1 MFASRT
7 LKNIVAYIELRLIAV
22 LVLALTAIGPICD
35 FNPVQALAQ
44 ESSETNSTDTSSST
58 SQIGESNDQAKSETE
73 TAVEQEEDKPEEI
86 FIGISIDTVPISS
99 DFSGRSIAVFGT
111 VDNADPFARL
121 LNAYAIVVVVRG
133 PDQEVVVRRK
143 ERMLGIWVN
152 RKARSYGDVPSF
164 YALASNQP
172 LDVIA
177 SENVLREAGLG
188 VNNIALSNYAGGGSP
203 FVIPEP
209 EFAESLLRIRQQDG
223 LYSENPEGVDFLGSN
238 LFRATL
244 ELPSSVPIGKHTVTA
259 YLFRDG
265 ELLSSRSDSFE
276 VRKVGFEDALYNLAH
291 QHGFWY
297 GVIAVII
304 ALITGWLA
312 SVVFGRR

>member
-1 MFASRT
+1 MTPA
-7 LKNIVAYIELRLIAV
+7 AV
-22 LVLALTAIGPICD
+22 
-35 FNPVQALAQ
+35 AQ
-44 ESSETNSTDTSSST
+44 ESSDATAPVEAQPLNKVPSSEQQTTSE
-58 SQIGESNDQAKSETE
+58 IEDVAEP
-73 TAVEQEEDKPEEI
+73 EEVKPEEI

-121 LNAYAIVVVVRG
+121 LDAYAIAVVVRG

-143 ERMLGIWVN
+143 EKIFGIWVN
-152 RKARSYGDVPSF
+152 RKARTYGDVPSF
-164 YALASNQP
+164 YAMASNRD
-172 LDVIA
+172 LADIA
-177 SENVLREAGLG
+177 SKTVLREVQLG
-188 VNNIALSNYAGGGSP
+188 IDNLALSNYAGGGSP

-209 EFAESLLRIRQQDG
+209 EFAESLKRIRLHDG

-259 YLFRDG
+259 YLFRNG
-265 ELLSSRSDSFE
+265 ELLSSREDSFQ

-297 GVIAVII
+297 GVLAVII
-304 ALITGWLA
+304 ALCTGWLA

>member
-1 MFASRT
+1 
-7 LKNIVAYIELRLIAV
+7 
-22 LVLALTAIGPICD
+22 
-35 FNPVQALAQ
+35 
-44 ESSETNSTDTSSST
+44 
-58 SQIGESNDQAKSETE
+58 
-73 TAVEQEEDKPEEI
+73 
-86 FIGISIDTVPISS
+86 
-99 DFSGRSIAVFGT
+99 
-111 VDNADPFARL
+111 
-121 LNAYAIVVVVRG
+121 
-133 PDQEVVVRRK
+133 
-143 ERMLGIWVN
+143 
-152 RKARSYGDVPSF
+152 
-164 YALASNQP
+164 
-172 LDVIA
+172 
-177 SENVLREAGLG
+177 
-188 VNNIALSNYAGGGSP
+188 

-209 EFAESLLRIRQQDG
+209 EFAESLLRIRENDG

-265 ELLSSRSDSFE
+265 ELLSSRQDSFQ